1 MHEAAARGFGRGADD
16 YERARPGY
24 PVGVLEMLARE
35 MPIRPRSR
43 VCDLAAGTGK
53 LTRLLLGTGA
63 DVVAIEPV
71 PAMRRKLTVICPDAK
86 VIDGTAEDIPLDDE
100 SVDVLTVGQAFHWFA
115 NEQAVG
121 EIARV
126 LRPAGGL
133 ALLWNRNDENVAWVG
148 AIEQLVESY
157 GGADRPYTSEDPQP
171 IVAASGRFTEMQ
183 ADLFTNHVSITHEL
197 VVTRVASTS
206 YISAL
211 PDDRREECLDAVRHC
226 LATHPDTAGRDRFDY
241 PYLTSV
247 FWCHKQK

>member
-1 MHEAAARGFGRGADD
+1 MHEAAAKGFGRGADD

-24 PVGVLEMLARE
+24 PEGVMELLARE

-53 LTRLLLGTGA
+53 LTRLLLTTGA

-100 SVDVLTVGQAFHWFA
+100 SVDVLTIGQAFHWFSNLESLA
-115 NEQAVG
+115 EM
-121 EIARV
+121 ARV
-126 LRPAGGL
+126 LRPSGGL
-133 ALLWNRNDENVAWVG
+133 AMMWNGNDDGVPWVRD
-148 AIEQLVESY
+148 IERIVFDH
-157 GGADRPYTSEDPQP
+157 GGEERPYTSEDPQA
-171 IVAASGRFTEMQ
+171 IVAESGRFTPMET
-183 ADLFTNHVSITHEL
+183 ARFANHLTITPDL

-211 PDDRREECLDAVRHC
+211 PDERREACLAAVRTC
-226 LATHPDTAGRDRFDY
+226 LESHPDTAARDRFEY
-241 PYLTSV
+241 PYITSV
-247 FWCHKQK
+247 FWCHRL

>member
-1 MHEAAARGFGRGADD
+1 VHEAAARGFGRGADD

-24 PVGVLEMLARE
+24 PPGVIELLARV

-63 DVVAIEPV
+63 DIVAVEPV
-71 PAMRRKLTVICPDAK
+71 PAMRRKLNITCPDVK
-86 VIDGTAEDIPLDDE
+86 VIDGTAEEIPLEDE

-115 NEQAVG
+115 NAEAVG

-133 ALLWNRNDENVAWVG
+133 ALLWNLNDESVPWVRDV
-148 AIEQLVESY
+148 QRLVFEH
-157 GGADRPYTSEDPQP
+157 GGDERPYTSGDPEP
-171 IVAASGRFTEMQ
+171 VLAASGRFTPMVLET
-183 ADLFTNHVSITHEL
+183 FSNHVAITKDL

-206 YISAL
+206 FISAL
-211 PDDRREECLDAVRHC
+211 PDDRREACLDAVRAC
-226 LATHPDTAGRDRFDY
+226 LDNHPGTAGLDRFDY
-241 PYLTSV
+241 PYLTAV
-247 FWCHKQK
+247 YWCHRR